1 MVLLVIIYIWGW
13 LMALGGSAEGWA
25 IVILGTI
32 GLIGVACFDHAFNNY
47 DSSNVSI
54 GKMAQDAGKCSK
66 YQTRK
71 NMMAGKYDKDSNH
84 VI

>member
-1 MVLLVIIYIWGW
+1 MVILVIIYIWGW

-32 GLIGVACFDHAFNNY
+32 GWIGFACFDHAFNNY
-47 DSSNVSI
+47 DSSNISI
-54 GKMAQDAGKCSK
+54 GKLSQDAGKSK
-66 YQTRK
+66 YEIRK